1 MALVGKLEDMPA
13 AEIMIFIADSE
24 KTGKL
29 RFTTGTQVGMIV
41 FRNGKIIYAASSSVR
56 ETFGSIALNLQL
68 VSRLQLDRA
77 LLMQHRSNEDKRLG
91 EILVEIGAMKPE
103 SVEKIL
109 AHQVG
114 RVVTEIFE
122 WESGFFKF
130 TNLEFDE
137 YGDIDVDAR
146 DFIVG
151 TSLDTRSVALDAA
164 RVQDETTRSIEVE
177 EAEEEEAEQTTMA
190 EIMVDV
196 PAPVLTAET
205 IRGIFE
211 VAEKIFDRG
220 VILAV
225 HEHSAH
231 GLAQFGLEE
240 TIAPPSERI
249 RDLNLPFDENSVVA
263 RVVRD
268 REGYRGEPDHIR
280 SNSEF
285 VRALGGEWP
294 REGVALPMLIGNRVV
309 LVLYGDNQPS
319 GRPVGSTVALEETLK
334 TVGSLMAQTQ
344 Q

>member
-1 MALVGKLEDMPA
+1 MALVGKLEDMPP
-13 AEIMIFIADSE
+13 AEIMIFIADAE

-41 FRNGKIIYAASSSVR
+41 FRKGKIIYAASSSIR
-56 ETFGSIALNLQL
+56 ETFGSIALNLEL

-77 LLMQHRSNEDKRLG
+77 LLLQHRSSEDKRLG

-109 AHQVG
+109 AYQVG

-122 WESGFFKF
+122 WEKGFFKF

-146 DFIVG
+146 DFVVG
-151 TSLDTRSVALDAA
+151 APLDTRSVALDAA

-177 EAEEEEAEQTTMA
+177 EIEEEGDDEHTTMA
-190 EIMVDV
+190 EIMFDI

-211 VAEKIFDRG
+211 VAEGVFDRG

-225 HEHSAH
+225 HEHSAK
-231 GLAQFGLEE
+231 GLAQFGLVE

-249 RDLNLPFDENSVVA
+249 LKLNLPFDENSIVS

-268 REGYRGEPDHIR
+268 REIFRGEPDHIR
-280 SNSEF
+280 SNLS
-285 VRALGGEWP
+285 
-294 REGVALPMLIGNRVV
+294 LIHI
-309 LVLYGDNQPS
+309 
-319 GRPVGSTVALEETLK
+319 
-334 TVGSLMAQTQ
+334 
-344 Q
+344 